1 MKVRGYFMLYV
12 SLRCN
17 NLWYIWN
24 SEIFY
29 ADNVTKR
36 QGQHHRLC
44 RRVYIY
50 YLRYRRTLGNK
61 FRQNGGRN
69 SVFSVNKEESH
80 INNIL
85 TSSKSI
91 FVCICLCIYWHTKW
105 QWFATYSINI
115 FAYIFWVWTM
125 SNIQIYII
133 VTMIALNTKRYV
145 YHITNYGNLQ
155 LKDRENGHNIFFC
168 MQMRFSLFIKDIS
181 RTYVAIHLFTQ
192 DDKSSLSS

>member
-145 YHITNYGNLQ
+145 YHSCGRNVPLVGWNRSICWYC
-155 LKDRENGHNIFFC
+155 DFFFTWT
-168 MQMRFSLFIKDIS
+168 QISWS
-181 RTYVAIHLFTQ
+181 RTTYLRVVC
-192 DDKSSLSS
+192 